1 MTEAALALNA
11 RRRFLAVR
19 TRTVSNMAAHTTMT
33 APTIPTVG
41 GVHCLTGA
49 NRIQAWHARTRVV
62 FTVPVHACRGA
73 SKPEYNH
80 VIERLAATTAR
91 PRAPTRWGSR
101 VSEGPD
107 APRPARR

>member
-19 TRTVSNMAAHTTMT
+19 TRTVSNMAAHTTMS

-49 NRIQAWHARTRVV
+49 NRIQAWHARTRVRHERP
-62 FTVPVHACRGA
+62 FRTHGRQRGFA
-73 SKPEYNH
+73 H
-80 VIERLAATTAR
+80 
-91 PRAPTRWGSR
+91 
-101 VSEGPD
+101 
-107 APRPARR
+107 